1 MKKDRKIFTLLTLT
15 VLCALVLGLFPV
27 SGEEKVYD
35 SVVRLHVLANS
46 DSEADQEL
54 KLKVRDR
61 IIEVTEGIFAQAK
74 TKEEAEALAR
84 SALSLIED
92 EAQRVVA
99 ENGFSYPVIV
109 TLGQEEY
116 PERDYEGLKFPSG
129 EYLSLRVLIGDA
141 EGQNWWCV
149 LFPPICL
156 RAASRDAEDTE
167 EAFIAA
173 GLTGEQYRIITE
185 SNTGR
190 YKVKFKILEIISELF
205 GSF

>member
-27 SGEEKVYD
+27 SGEEKLYD

-46 DSEADQEL
+46 DSDVDQAL

-61 IIEVTEGIFAQAK
+61 IIEVTEDIFTQARSK
-74 TKEEAEALAR
+74 DEAETVAR
-84 SALSLIED
+84 LALSMIED
-92 EAQRVVA
+92 EAKRVV
-99 ENGFSYPVIV
+99 EESGFDYPVTV

-116 PERDYEGLKFPSG
+116 PERDYEGLKFPAG

-156 RAASRDAEDTE
+156 RAASRDQRDTE

-185 SNTGR
+185 SGSGR
-190 YKVKFKILEIISELF
+190 YKIKFKILEVIKELF
-205 GSF
+205 G

>member
-35 SVVRLHVLANS
+35 SVIRLHVLANS
-46 DSEADQEL
+46 DSETDQAL

-61 IIEVTEGIFAQAK
+61 IIEVTEGLFAQAK
-74 TKEEAEALAR
+74 TREDAQELAL
-84 SALSLIED
+84 SALSLIQS
-92 EAQRVVA
+92 EAQRTVE
-99 ENGFSYPVIV
+99 ENGFAYPVTV
-109 TLGQEEY
+109 ELGQEDY
-116 PERDYEGLKFPSG
+116 PARDYEGLKFPAG
-129 EYLSLRVLIGDA
+129 EYLSLRVMIGDA

-156 RAASRDAEDTE
+156 RAASRSTKDTE
-167 EAFIAA
+167 NAFVQA

-185 SNTGR
+185 SDSGR
-190 YKVKFKILEIISELF
+190 YKVKFKILEIIKDLF
-205 GSF
+205 G

>member
-27 SGEEKVYD
+27 SGEEKIYD

-46 DSEADQEL
+46 DSDSDQEL

-61 IIEVTEGIFAQAK
+61 IIEVTEDIFARAK
-74 TKEEAEALAR
+74 TKDEAEALAR
-84 SALSLIED
+84 SALPLIER
-92 EAQRVVA
+92 EAQKVVDD
-99 ENGFSYPVIV
+99 NGFTYSV
-109 TLGQEEY
+109 TVDLGQEEY
-116 PERDYEGLKFPSG
+116 PERDYEGLKFPAG
-129 EYLSLRVLIGDA
+129 VYLSLRVMIGSA

-156 RAASRDAEDTE
+156 KAASRSQKDTE
-167 EAFIAA
+167 DAFIAA

-185 SNTGR
+185 SDSGKYR
-190 YKVKFKILEIISELF
+190 VKFKILEIIKEIF
-205 GSF
+205 G

>member
-27 SGEEKVYD
+27 SGEEKLYD

-46 DSEADQEL
+46 DSDVDQAL

-61 IIEVTEGIFAQAK
+61 IIEVTEDIFTQAR
-74 TKEEAEALAR
+74 TKNEAETIAR
-84 SALSLIED
+84 SALSMIED
-92 EAQRVVA
+92 EAKRVV
-99 ENGFSYPVIV
+99 EESGFDYPVTV

-116 PERDYEGLKFPSG
+116 PERDYEGLKFPAG

-156 RAASRDAEDTE
+156 RAASRDQRDTE

-185 SNTGR
+185 SGSGR
-190 YKVKFKILEIISELF
+190 YKIKFKILEIISELF
-205 GSF
+205 G

>member
-27 SGEEKVYD
+27 SGEEKLYD

-46 DSEADQEL
+46 DSDVDQAL

-61 IIEVTEGIFAQAK
+61 IIEVTEDIFTQAK
-74 TKEEAEALAR
+74 SKAEAEALAR
-84 SALSLIED
+84 LALSMIED
-92 EAQRVVA
+92 EAKRVV
-99 ENGFSYPVIV
+99 EESGFDYPVTV
-109 TLGQEEY
+109 TLGQEDY
-116 PERDYEGLKFPSG
+116 PERDYEGLKFPAG

-156 RAASRDAEDTE
+156 RAASRDQRDTE

-185 SNTGR
+185 SGSGR
-190 YKVKFKILEIISELF
+190 YKIKFKILEIISELF
-205 GSF
+205 G

>member
-1 MKKDRKIFTLLTLT
+1 MKKDRKIFTILTLS

-61 IIEVTEGIFAQAK
+61 IIEVTKELFSRAE
-74 TKEEAEALAR
+74 TKEEAERIAR
-84 SALSLIED
+84 SALSFIER
-92 EAQRVVA
+92 EAETVVE
-99 ENGFSYPVIV
+99 ENGFTYPVSV
-109 TLGQEEY
+109 ELGQEEY
-116 PERDYEGLKFPSG
+116 PERDYEGLKFPAG
-129 EYLSLRVLIGDA
+129 EYLSLRVMIGDA

-156 RAASRDAEDTE
+156 RAASQKSDDTE
-167 EAFIAA
+167 KAFVEA

-185 SNTGR
+185 SDEGR
-190 YKVKFKILEIISELF
+190 YKVKFKILEILKELF
-205 GSF
+205 G

>member
-27 SGEEKVYD
+27 SGEERLYD

-46 DSEADQEL
+46 DSDVDQAL

-61 IIEVTEGIFAQAK
+61 IIEVTEDIFTQAK
-74 TKEEAEALAR
+74 SKNEAEALAR
-84 SALSLIED
+84 SALSMIED
-92 EAQRVVA
+92 EAKRVV
-99 ENGFSYPVIV
+99 EESGFDYPVTV

-116 PERDYEGLKFPSG
+116 PERDYEGMKFPAG

-156 RAASRDAEDTE
+156 RAASRDQRDTE

-185 SNTGR
+185 SGSGL
-190 YKVKFKILEIISELF
+190 YKIKFKILEIISDLF
-205 GSF
+205 G

>member
-27 SGEEKVYD
+27 SGEEKLYD

-46 DSEADQEL
+46 DSDVDQAL

-61 IIEVTEGIFAQAK
+61 IIEVTEDIFTQAK
-74 TKEEAEALAR
+74 SKNEAETIAR
-84 SALSLIED
+84 SALSMIED
-92 EAQRVVA
+92 EAKRVV
-99 ENGFSYPVIV
+99 EESGFDYPVTV

-116 PERDYEGLKFPSG
+116 PERDYEGLKFPAG

-156 RAASRDAEDTE
+156 RAASRDQRDTE

-185 SNTGR
+185 SGSGR
-190 YKVKFKILEIISELF
+190 YKIKFKILEIISELF
-205 GSF
+205 G

>member
-27 SGEEKVYD
+27 SGEEKLYD

-46 DSEADQEL
+46 DSDVDQAL

-61 IIEVTEGIFAQAK
+61 IIEVTEDIFAQAK
-74 TKEEAEALAR
+74 SKNEAETIAR
-84 SALSLIED
+84 LALSMIED
-92 EAQRVVA
+92 EAKRVV
-99 ENGFSYPVIV
+99 EESGFDYPVTV
-109 TLGQEEY
+109 TLGQEDY
-116 PERDYEGLKFPSG
+116 PERDYEGLNFPAG

-156 RAASRDAEDTE
+156 RAASRDQRDTE

-185 SNTGR
+185 SGSGR
-190 YKVKFKILEIISELF
+190 YKIKFKILEIISELF
-205 GSF
+205 G

>member
-27 SGEEKVYD
+27 SGEEKLYD

-46 DSEADQEL
+46 DSDVDQAL

-61 IIEVTEGIFAQAK
+61 IIEVTEDIFSQARSK
-74 TKEEAEALAR
+74 NEAETIAR
-84 SALSLIED
+84 SALSMIED
-92 EAQRVVA
+92 EAKRVV
-99 ENGFSYPVIV
+99 EESGFDYPVTV

-116 PERDYEGLKFPSG
+116 PERDYEGLKFPAG

-156 RAASRDAEDTE
+156 RAASRDQRDTE

-185 SNTGR
+185 SGSGR
-190 YKVKFKILEIISELF
+190 YKIKFKILEVIKELF
-205 GSF
+205 G

>member
-27 SGEEKVYD
+27 SGEEKLYD

-46 DSEADQEL
+46 DSDVDQAL

-61 IIEVTEGIFAQAK
+61 IIEVTEDIFSQAK
-74 TKEEAEALAR
+74 SKEEAEALAR
-84 SALSLIED
+84 LALSMIED
-92 EAQRVVA
+92 EAKQVV
-99 ENGFSYPVIV
+99 EESGFDYPVTV
-109 TLGQEEY
+109 TLGQEDY
-116 PERDYEGLKFPSG
+116 PERDYEGLKFPAG

-156 RAASRDAEDTE
+156 RAASRDQRDTE

-185 SNTGR
+185 SGSGR
-190 YKVKFKILEIISELF
+190 YKIKFKILEIISELF
-205 GSF
+205 G

>member
-1 MKKDRKIFTLLTLT
+1 MKKDRKIFTILTLS

-61 IIEVTEGIFAQAK
+61 IIEVTKELFSRAQ
-74 TKEEAEALAR
+74 TKEDAERIAR
-84 SALSLIED
+84 SALSFIER
-92 EAQRVVA
+92 EAETVVE
-99 ENGFSYPVIV
+99 ENGFTYPVSV
-109 TLGQEEY
+109 ELGQEEY
-116 PERDYEGLKFPSG
+116 PERDYEGLKFPAG
-129 EYLSLRVLIGDA
+129 EYLSLRVMIGDA

-156 RAASRDAEDTE
+156 RAASRKGDDTE
-167 EAFIAA
+167 KAFVEA

-185 SNTGR
+185 SDEGR
-190 YKVKFKILEIISELF
+190 YKVKFKILEILKELF
-205 GSF
+205 G

>member
-1 MKKDRKIFTLLTLT
+1 MKKDRKIFTLLTLS

-46 DSEADQEL
+46 DSEEDQAL

-61 IIEVTEGIFAQAK
+61 IIEVTEELFSQAK
-74 TKEEAEALAR
+74 TKDDAERIAL
-84 SALSLIED
+84 SALSVIESAA
-92 EAQRVVA
+92 ERVVE
-99 ENGFSYPVIV
+99 ENGFSYPVTV
-109 TLGQEEY
+109 ELGQEEY
-116 PERDYEGLKFPSG
+116 PARDYEGLKFPAG
-129 EYLSLRVLIGDA
+129 EYLSLRVMIGEA

-156 RAASRDAEDTE
+156 RAASRNADDTE
-167 EAFIAA
+167 KAFVEA

-185 SNTGR
+185 SDSGR
-190 YKVKFKILEIISELF
+190 YKVKFKILEIIKELF
-205 GSF
+205 G

>member
-27 SGEEKVYD
+27 SGEEKLYD

-46 DSEADQEL
+46 DSDVDQAL

-61 IIEVTEGIFAQAK
+61 IIEVTEDIFTQAK
-74 TKEEAEALAR
+74 SKEEAETIAR
-84 SALSLIED
+84 LALSMIED
-92 EAQRVVA
+92 EAKRVV
-99 ENGFSYPVIV
+99 EESGFDYPVTV
-109 TLGQEEY
+109 TLGQEDY
-116 PERDYEGLKFPSG
+116 PERDYEGLKFPAG

-156 RAASRDAEDTE
+156 RAASRDQRDTE
-167 EAFIAA
+167 ESFIAA

-185 SNTGR
+185 SGSGR
-190 YKVKFKILEIISELF
+190 YKIKFKILEIISELF
-205 GSF
+205 G

>member
-1 MKKDRKIFTLLTLT
+1 MKKDRKIFTILTLS
-15 VLCALVLGLFPV
+15 VICALVLGLFPV

-61 IIEVTEGIFAQAK
+61 IIEVTKELFSQAE
-74 TKEEAEALAR
+74 TREDAERMAR
-84 SALSLIED
+84 SALSFIER
-92 EAQRVVA
+92 EAEVVIE
-99 ENGFSYPVIV
+99 ENGFSYPVTAV
-109 TLGQEEY
+109 LGQEEY
-116 PERDYEGLKFPSG
+116 PERDYEGLKFPAG
-129 EYLSLRVLIGDA
+129 EYLSLRVMIGEA

-156 RAASRDAEDTE
+156 RAASRSTDDTE
-167 EAFIAA
+167 KAFVEA

-185 SNTGR
+185 SDTGR
-190 YKVKFKILEIISELF
+190 YKVKFKILEILKELF
-205 GSF
+205 G

>member
-1 MKKDRKIFTLLTLT
+1 MKKDRKIFTILTLS

-61 IIEVTEGIFAQAK
+61 IIEVT
-74 TKEEAEALAR
+74 KELFSRAETREDAERIAR
-84 SALSLIED
+84 SALSFIER
-92 EAQRVVA
+92 EAETVVE
-99 ENGFSYPVIV
+99 ENGFTYPVSV
-109 TLGQEEY
+109 ELGQEEY
-116 PERDYEGLKFPSG
+116 PERDYEGLKFPAG
-129 EYLSLRVLIGDA
+129 EYLSLRVMIGDA

-149 LFPPICL
+149 LFPPLCL
-156 RAASRDAEDTE
+156 KAASRSARDTE
-167 EAFIAA
+167 NAFVAA

-185 SNTGR
+185 SDSGR
-190 YKVKFKILEIISELF
+190 YKVKFKILEIIKELF
-205 GSF
+205 E

>member
-27 SGEEKVYD
+27 SGEEKLYD

-46 DSEADQEL
+46 DSDADQAL

-61 IIEVTEGIFAQAK
+61 IIEVTEDIFTQAK
-74 TKEEAEALAR
+74 SKDEAETIAR
-84 SALSLIED
+84 SALSMIED
-92 EAQRVVA
+92 EAKRVV
-99 ENGFSYPVIV
+99 EESGFDYPVTV

-116 PERDYEGLKFPSG
+116 PERDYEGLKFPAG

-156 RAASRDAEDTE
+156 RAASRDQRDTE

-185 SNTGR
+185 SGSGR
-190 YKVKFKILEIISELF
+190 YKIKFKILEIISELF
-205 GSF
+205 G

>member
-1 MKKDRKIFTLLTLT
+1 M
-15 VLCALVLGLFPV
+15 LGLFPV
-27 SGEEKVYD
+27 SGEEKLYD

-46 DSEADQEL
+46 DSDVDQAL

-61 IIEVTEGIFAQAK
+61 IIEVTEDIFTQAR
-74 TKEEAEALAR
+74 TKNEAETIAR
-84 SALSLIED
+84 SALSMIED
-92 EAQRVVA
+92 EAKRVV
-99 ENGFSYPVIV
+99 EESGFDYPVTV

-116 PERDYEGLKFPSG
+116 PERDYEGLKFPAG

-156 RAASRDAEDTE
+156 RAASRDQRDTE

-185 SNTGR
+185 SGSGR
-190 YKVKFKILEIISELF
+190 YKIKFKILEIISELF
-205 GSF
+205 G

>member
-27 SGEEKVYD
+27 SGEEKLYD

-46 DSEADQEL
+46 DSDVDQAL

-61 IIEVTEGIFAQAK
+61 IIEVTEDIFTQARSRD
-74 TKEEAEALAR
+74 EAETIAR
-84 SALSLIED
+84 SALSMIED
-92 EAQRVVA
+92 EAKRVI
-99 ENGFSYPVIV
+99 EESGFDYPVTV

-116 PERDYEGLKFPSG
+116 PERDYEGLKFPAG

-156 RAASRDAEDTE
+156 RAASRDQRDTE

-185 SNTGR
+185 SGSGR
-190 YKVKFKILEIISELF
+190 YKIKFKILEIISELF
-205 GSF
+205 G

>member
-35 SVVRLHVLANS
+35 SVLRLHVLANS
-46 DSEADQEL
+46 DSEVDQAL

-61 IIEVTEGIFAQAK
+61 IIEVADELFEGAQ
-74 TKEEAEALAR
+74 TRDEAEEL
-84 SALSLIED
+84 ALSTLGEIRF
-92 EAQRVVA
+92 EAEQVVA
-99 ENGFSYPVIV
+99 QSGFDYPVTV
-109 TLGQEEY
+109 ELGYEEY
-116 PERDYEGLKFPSG
+116 PERDYEGMRFPAG
-129 EYLSLRVLIGDA
+129 EYLSLRVMIGEA

-156 RAASRDAEDTE
+156 SAASRNTKSAEA
-167 EAFIAA
+167 AFIQA

-185 SNTGR
+185 SDSGR
-190 YKVKFKILEIISELF
+190 YKIKFKILEILSELF
-205 GSF
+205 G